1 MKADRVRGHLDL
13 LLLGVL
19 RDGPGHG
26 YRVIS
31 ELRDRSG
38 GAMDLPEGS
47 VYPALHR
54 LEKAGLLAS
63 DWDAGE
69 GRRRRIYRLTHEGRK
84 ALTAEQRDWRTL
96 VAAVD
101 AVMSLPSARVAGRPA

>member
-1 MKADRVRGHLDL
+1 MKPDRVKGHLDL

-19 RDGPGHG
+19 GDGAGHG

-31 ELRDRSG
+31 ELRQRTD

-54 LEKAGLLAS
+54 LEDAGLLAS
-63 DWDAGE
+63 EWEPGAP
-69 GRRRRIYRLTHEGRK
+69 RRRRVYRLTADGQA
-84 ALTAEQRDWRTL
+84 ALAAEHRDWRAL
-96 VAAVD
+96 VSAID
-101 AVMSLPSARVAGRPA
+101 AVLRPSTLIAAGRA